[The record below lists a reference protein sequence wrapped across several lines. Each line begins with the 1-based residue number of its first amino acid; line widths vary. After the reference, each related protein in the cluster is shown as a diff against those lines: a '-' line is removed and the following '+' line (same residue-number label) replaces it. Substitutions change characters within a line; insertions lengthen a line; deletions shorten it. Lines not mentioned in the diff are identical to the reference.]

1 MPTINIELTND
12 SYTCQESSICWFN
25 LSNSPFENNS
35 PKYLYSPAFDLEA
48 LSPPNVAESACSPR
62 LWENPPNPNKT
73 SHVNLLRDCY
83 LHELFR
89 NLEIR
94 TRKAAVILKGK
105 TSTKVSIND
114 IQNVVDNIVDN
125 ETLCSNLE
133 TTYIIEIK
141 ERMTNIMIQS
151 LSSSATVEEV
161 ESTE

>member
-1 MPTINIELTND
+1 MPTIDIELAND
-12 SYTCQESSICWFN
+12 PYTCEESSICWFN

-35 PKYLYSPAFDLEA
+35 PKYLYTPAFNLET

-73 SHVNLLRDCY
+73 CHVNLLRDCY
-83 LHELFR
+83 LHELFS
-89 NLEIR
+89 NLETR
-94 TRKAAVILKGK
+94 TRKAAIILKDK

-114 IQNVVDNIVDN
+114 IQNIVDNIVEN
-125 ETLCSNLE
+125 EILCSNLADK
-133 TTYIIEIK
+133 YIIEIK
-141 ERMTNIMIQS
+141 ERMTTIVIQS